1 MQWMNDGERRKG
13 KGKGTGHKSRSRP
26 GAASGRGRLPVR
38 PDTAGQRLART
49 HACLT
54 PATEH
59 ACDTSPW
66 TLATCDPIFCFV
78 SPSRRPRS
86 RRDRE
91 SEKGRPAR
99 ISACMDHLQLQASPA
114 RSRSRSI
121 APKPSRASRKACI
134 AACGSAAGVIRTPS
148 IRCLCSRLGDAAVCS
163 RLAVQPRR
171 KRTTGSPPHGPRPT
185 PGPVSV
191 PCVRPSLRGKP
202 GGGGAGRRAFLFRS
216 QHVLAAYSF
225 RTRAAA
231 RVVTTHHTSAHAR
244 CERRA
249 LGRSFTASA
258 ALQSCRHTDTDT
270 ARQGRTCARRAGM
283 GGLGT
288 VCGGAAM
295 LQGYAKKGPA
305 SIWSVHA

>member
-114 RSRSRSI
+114 RSRSI
-121 APKPSRASRKACI
+121 APKPPRASRKASMHCCLRQCGRSYPDAIDQVSVFPSGRRCGVLASGGPASPETDDGVPSSRPPAHALPRVRAVRASEPPRQTWRWRGGAPRFPVSI
-134 AACGSAAGVIRTPS
+134 AARAS
-148 IRCLCSRLGDAAVCS
+148 CLQLPYASCRPGRNYAPA
-163 RLAVQPRR
+163 
-171 KRTTGSPPHGPRPT
+171 PH
-185 PGPVSV
+185 
-191 PCVRPSLRGKP
+191 VRPS
-202 GGGGAGRRAFLFRS
+202 
-216 QHVLAAYSF
+216 
-225 RTRAAA
+225 A
-231 RVVTTHHTSAHAR
+231 RAR
-244 CERRA
+244 CERAGQGLHCFSCIAIMQAHGHGYGTTRSHMRA
-249 LGRSFTASA
+249 TGRDGWSRNRVRRCSHATG
-258 ALQSCRHTDTDT
+258 LCEEG
-270 ARQGRTCARRAGM
+270 AR
-283 GGLGT
+283 
-288 VCGGAAM
+288 
-295 LQGYAKKGPA
+295 
-305 SIWSVHA
+305 